1 MEPRTASHP
10 YSFQMTRWLL
20 FLLTLTTTSTLFAQG
35 TPFRQAKVGYD
46 YQFPRDHGS
55 HPDFKLEWWYLTGHL
70 KSTSTGRR
78 FGFQATFFRTAISEE
93 ASTSEFFDTTQ
104 GFLAHM
110 ALLDIQTGKLHVEE
124 RLNRQGWDAQ
134 ASTQDLDVRNGNWT
148 LKRTPSEA
156 HAETMTIQASI
167 RSNARMKLT
176 LTPTKPKVIFGQNGI
191 SRKSAT
197 SEAASHY
204 ITFTRLRTT
213 GTVSLLGE
221 TFSVEGE
228 TWMDHEFSSSQL
240 SEDQTGWDWAS
251 IRLNDGRDIMLY
263 RLRQRSG
270 GIDPFSQLTWVDKE
284 SKQTRL
290 KPKQWSWKARRQW
303 NSPHTKATYPIDIDV
318 QAIDPASGNLRRL
331 RLRPLIEDQEI
342 VGKLDALSYWEG
354 ACDVLDESDAV
365 IGQAYVELAGYD
377 GRLTERLR

>member
-1 MEPRTASHP
+1 MI
-10 YSFQMTRWLL
+10 RWSLI
-20 FLLTLTTTSTLFAQG
+20 LFALVIKSSLIAQDSG
-35 TPFRQAKVGYD
+35 FREAKPNYD

-70 KSTSTGRR
+70 QSTDTGRR
-78 FGFQATFFRTAISEE
+78 FGFHATFFRTAIST
-93 ASTSEFFDTTQ
+93 APPKSRFFDTTQ

-110 ALLDIQTGKLHVEE
+110 ALLDVETGKLHVEE
-124 RLNRQGWDAQ
+124 RLNRQGWDAR
-134 ASTQDLDVRNGNWT
+134 ASTKDLDVHNGNWI
-148 LKRTPSEA
+148 LKRTPSDA
-156 HAETMTIQASI
+156 HAESMTIQSSI
-167 RSNARMKLT
+167 RSDARIKLT
-176 LTPTKPKVIFGQNGI
+176 FTPSKPKVIFGRNGI

-197 SEAASHY
+197 SNAASHY
-204 ITFTRLRTT
+204 ITFTRLRTG
-213 GTVSLLGE
+213 GTLELLGE

-240 SEDQTGWDWAS
+240 GEDQTGWDWAS

-270 GIDPFSQLTWVDKE
+270 NVDPFSQLTWVDRE
-284 SKQTRL
+284 AQQTRFE
-290 KPKQWSWKARRQW
+290 PEQWSWKARRQW
-303 NSPHTKATYPIDIDV
+303 TSPHTNAIYPIDIDV
-318 QAIDPASGNLRRL
+318 ETIDPETEKTRRL
-331 RLRPLIEDQEI
+331 RLRPLVDDQEI

-354 ACDVLDESDAV
+354 ACDVLDESDVV

>member
-1 MEPRTASHP
+1 MI
-10 YSFQMTRWLL
+10 RWFPL
-20 FLLTLTTTSTLFAQG
+20 LLTLVSSSSLLAQDSV
-35 TPFRQAKVGYD
+35 FRQAKPGYI

-70 KSTSTGRR
+70 KSTESRRR
-78 FGFQATFFRTAISEE
+78 FGFQATFFRTAISKE

-124 RLNRQGWDAQ
+124 RLNRQGWDAY
-134 ASTQDLDVRNGNWT
+134 ASAKDLDVRNGNWT
-148 LKRTPSEA
+148 LKRTPSKA
-156 HAETMTIQASI
+156 HVETVTIQASI
-167 RSNARMKLT
+167 RSDAQMKLT
-176 LTPTKPKVIFGQNGI
+176 FTPTKPKVIFGQDGI

-204 ITFTRLRTT
+204 ITFTRLRTD

-240 SEDQTGWDWAS
+240 SKDQTGWDWAS

-263 RLRQRSG
+263 RLRQRTG
-270 GIDPFSQLTWVDKE
+270 GVDPLSQLTWVDQE

-290 KPKQWSWKARRQW
+290 ELEQWSWKARRQW
-303 NSPHTKATYPIDIDV
+303 TSPHTKATYPIDIDV
-318 QAIDPASGNLRRL
+318 EAIDPACGKMRRL
-331 RLRPLIEDQEI
+331 RLRPLIDNQEI

-354 ACDVLDESDAV
+354 ACDVLDESETV